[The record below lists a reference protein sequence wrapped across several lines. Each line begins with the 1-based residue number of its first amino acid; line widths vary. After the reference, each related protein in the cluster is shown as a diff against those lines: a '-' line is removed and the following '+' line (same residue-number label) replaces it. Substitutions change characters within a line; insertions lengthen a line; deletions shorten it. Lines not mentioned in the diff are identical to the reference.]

1 VVEKIL
7 GYKPEEVINRYFY
20 DFFLPEEREELKRKA
35 FEVFKKKEP
44 FKNFLNKNL
53 TKDGRTVI
61 VETTA
66 TPVIDKEGR
75 LLGYR
80 GLDRDVTEQVTSEIA
95 LCEAEERYRIQFE
108 EALDGIVIADAQ
120 TGIIVNCNSS
130 MAKMVKR
137 TKEELIGQH
146 QSILHPPEEIEGG
159 FSKTFKQHLGE
170 KEGEALEDKI
180 ITKEGEI
187 RYVSIKA
194 NKLRIK
200 EKEYL
205 QGIFR
210 DITETKKAQDEL
222 KIAYE
227 KLKQTQAQLVQ
238 SAKMA
243 SVGILAG
250 GVAHEINN
258 PLVGVLNNVQLIKMM
273 VQENKDFNLE
283 EFKELLDIIE
293 ASALRCA
300 KITRSLLDFSRSS
313 EGLFKSVSLNE
324 LAERVIILIQ
334 HELGLQNVIIKK
346 EFANELPLISAD
358 SQLLQQAIFDI
369 ISNAKW
375 AIQKK
380 SGKQGG
386 TITLKTAYDK
396 ENKQV
401 LLYISDTGIGIP
413 QENLERIFEPFFTT
427 KEVGEGTGL
436 GLYIVYN
443 IIKEHKG
450 TITVESQFG
459 KGTTFK
465 ISLPA
470 LV

>member
-1 VVEKIL
+1 
-7 GYKPEEVINRYFY
+7 
-20 DFFLPEEREELKRKA
+20 
-35 FEVFKKKEP
+35 
-44 FKNFLNKNL
+44 
-53 TKDGRTVI
+53 
-61 VETTA
+61 
-66 TPVIDKEGR
+66 
-75 LLGYR
+75 
-80 GLDRDVTEQVTSEIA
+80 
-95 LCEAEERYRIQFE
+95 
-108 EALDGIVIADAQ
+108 
-120 TGIIVNCNSS
+120 
-130 MAKMVKR
+130 
-137 TKEELIGQH
+137 
-146 QSILHPPEEIEGG
+146 
-159 FSKTFKQHLGE
+159 
-170 KEGEALEDKI
+170 
-180 ITKEGEI
+180 
-187 RYVSIKA
+187 
-194 NKLRIK
+194 
-200 EKEYL
+200 
-205 QGIFR
+205 
-210 DITETKKAQDEL
+210 
-222 KIAYE
+222 
-227 KLKQTQAQLVQ
+227 
-238 SAKMA
+238 MA

-300 KITRSLLDFSRSS
+300 KITRSLLDFSRAS

-450 TITVESQFG
+450 TITVESQVG
-459 KGTTFK
+459 QGTTFK